1 MAQEQSPTDMTTRP
15 LYGIPETPT
24 RTPSEE
30 VMRWRLHRLT
40 DAGFDH
46 ELAQALAAEADVD
59 LHAILDL
66 VDRGCPHQLAA
77 RIMGS
82 VVVGINADVHG

>member
-1 MAQEQSPTDMTTRP
+1 MTTRP

-24 RTPSEE
+24 RTPSAE

-40 DAGFDH
+40 EAGFEH
-46 ELAQALAAEADVD
+46 ERAVALAAEADVD

-77 RIMGS
+77 RIMES
-82 VVVGINADVHG
+82 VVVGIDADVRG

>member
-1 MAQEQSPTDMTTRP
+1 MAQAQSRTDMTTRP

-24 RTPSEE
+24 RTPSAE

-40 DAGFDH
+40 EAGFEH
-46 ELAQALAAEADVD
+46 ELAVALAAEADVD

-66 VDRGCPHQLAA
+66 VDQFFHSEPVLA
-77 RIMGS
+77 
-82 VVVGINADVHG
+82 H

>member
-1 MAQEQSPTDMTTRP
+1 MTTRP

-24 RTPSEE
+24 STPSAE
-30 VMRWRLHRLT
+30 VMQWRLHRLT
-40 DAGFDH
+40 EAGFEH
-46 ELAQALAAEADVD
+46 ELAVALAAEADVD

-66 VDRGCPHQLAA
+66 VDRGCPHELAA

-82 VVVGINADVHG
+82 VVVGIDADVHG

>member
-1 MAQEQSPTDMTTRP
+1 MTSRP
-15 LYGIPETPT
+15 LYGMPEAPT
-24 RTPSEE
+24 RTPSAD

-40 DAGFDH
+40 EAGFEH
-46 ELAQALAAEADVD
+46 ELAKALAAEADVD

-66 VDRGCPHQLAA
+66 VDRGCPHRLAA

-82 VVVGINADVHG
+82 VVVDLDADVHG

>member
-1 MAQEQSPTDMTTRP
+1 MAQAQSRTDMTTRP

-24 RTPSEE
+24 RTPSAE

-40 DAGFDH
+40 EAGFEH
-46 ELAQALAAEADVD
+46 ELAVALAEADVD

-66 VDRGCPHQLAA
+66 VDRGCPHELAA

-82 VVVGINADVHG
+82 VVVGIDADVHG

>member
-1 MAQEQSPTDMTTRP
+1 MAQAQSRTDMTTRP

-24 RTPSEE
+24 RTPSAE
-30 VMRWRLHRLT
+30 VMQWRLHRLT
-40 DAGFDH
+40 EAGFEH
-46 ELAQALAAEADVD
+46 ELAVALAAEADVD

-66 VDRGCPHQLAA
+66 VDRGCPHELAA

-82 VVVGINADVHG
+82 VVVGIDADVHG